1 MRLLIIIFF
10 LTTSKTCLCQDS
22 TNKIYYPSGQLK
34 SFQIKKDSQNI
45 YEKDFY
51 ENGKVSGE
59 GFGSFTNGKYNAKN
73 YKRYYETGILKAT
86 FTDTLLEAFE
96 EDGRI
101 YMHVEM
107 ENGIKNGEFRSYLVN
122 KLSMIMHYKNGKKD
136 GVSKSFNIK
145 TGKVSMEENFK
156 NGLQTGPARH
166 YDENGKLTKEIFYE
180 GDCPVKAIY
189 YDKSSKPIKT
199 VTDKMKLKLNE
210 GVSFNCK

>member
-1 MRLLIIIFF
+1 MRLLFIIFF
-10 LTTSKTCLCQDS
+10 ILISKASFCQDS

-34 SFQIKKDSQNI
+34 SFQIKRDSLNI

-107 ENGIKNGEFRSYLVN
+107 FNGIKNGEFRSYLVN
-122 KLSMIMHYKNGKKD
+122 KLSMVMHYKNGKKD
-136 GVSKSFNIK
+136 GLLKSFNVK
-145 TGKVSMEENFK
+145 TGKISMEENYK
-156 NGLQTGPARH
+156 DDKQTGPSRH
-166 YDENGKLTKEIFYE
+166 YDENGKIKKEVFYE
-180 GDCPVKAIY
+180 EDCPIKVIY
-189 YDKSSKPIKT
+189 YGKNSNPIKI
-199 VTDKMKLKLNE
+199 VTDKMKLKLVE